1 DAQRATGRLSDVAEV
16 AQQHAPRSLLD
27 RLIERG
33 AGADRVH
40 EVVDV
45 QRGHVVVRVGV
56 EAVARLY
63 GKGRLHDLLLEI
75 VHRVAVAI
83 EHHAAGRAQDGR
95 AARAAVRAEAVAA
108 LPLPDDGLPARELET
123 GFLRIGELP
132 VVGEV
137 VAAADGRDAR
147 GVAHA
152 QRPAAHVDLVG
163 AVVAD
168 LARAPAAEP
177 VPVVMDDVVAVRSMG
192 RRALPQLVVQVWGDG
207 QRLPAADWAPRVGV
221 PGAPEVG
228 LPDGTLLNGLD
239 DFDRARSGALLR
251 AHLHHALVL
260 ALRFD

>member
-1 DAQRATGRLSDVAEV
+1 MGSRRVSSYSSRATRRTAGSGSKKRSASSTAAATGLYDRRPARSVFPVPGLHRLLVARDPPRRRIDAQRATGRLSDVAEV

-152 QRPAAHVDLVG
+152 QRPAAHVALVG
-163 AVVAD
+163 AVV
-168 LARAPAAEP
+168 P
-177 VPVVMDDVVAVRSMG
+177 V
-192 RRALPQLVVQVWGDG
+192 
-207 QRLPAADWAPRVGV
+207 
-221 PGAPEVG
+221 
-228 LPDGTLLNGLD
+228 
-239 DFDRARSGALLR
+239 
-251 AHLHHALVL
+251 
-260 ALRFD
+260 